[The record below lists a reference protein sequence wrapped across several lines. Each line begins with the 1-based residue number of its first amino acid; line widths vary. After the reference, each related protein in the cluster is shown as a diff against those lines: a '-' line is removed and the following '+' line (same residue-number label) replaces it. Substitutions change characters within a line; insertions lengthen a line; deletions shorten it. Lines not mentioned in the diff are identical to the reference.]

1 MARFSVW
8 EEVIAGWLRAMRLD
22 SIRNKIL
29 AFAVLSAL
37 IPSLATSWLSY
48 RENKRALTE
57 RLTEQLRGVSSQAAR
72 ELDIW
77 LKERV
82 SDLRVFARS
91 VEVTDNLERGGRAQ
105 TLARLTDYLN
115 SVKHRFADYEEL
127 LVIDPAGRVVA
138 TSAGRRRGGGGG
150 GAGGGGGGEGMTG
163 FPSDWLTQVRA
174 DHPVVGAVHR
184 DSALG
189 RPVVPVAVPIRAPSG
204 RLLGALSAQVNLR
217 TVEDALSGLS
227 RRAAGHVHVLTGEGA
242 LITGFGAGSV
252 EPLSAG
258 RTAES
263 PELLNLVGEA
273 VEYTNFEGI
282 RTVGTLARA
291 PRLGWAVLAEMP
303 TAEAYRQVL
312 RLRNLTILI
321 LAALLVVLGL
331 VAYVL
336 GLLIVRPVVRLTQG
350 AAKVAAGDLAVDL
363 PVVTGGEIGALTTVF
378 NDMVARLREGR
389 QGLERLSVTDGLTGL
404 FNRRQLMETLESEV
418 RRARRNR
425 HALALVIADIDYF
438 KQYNDRFGHLA
449 GDEVLRRVGAILRET
464 TRDVDCVARFGGE
477 EFVVLMPETDADA
490 AVQAGERLRA
500 SLADEVFRGGKVTL
514 SIGVAQFPDH
524 ADLPEAL
531 LACADEALYEAKHGG
546 RDRVVQ
552 AVRRRPKE
560 SRKETG

>member
-1 MARFSVW
+1 MAGFSAW

-22 SIRNKIL
+22 SIRSKIL
-29 AFAVLSAL
+29 VFAVLCAL
-37 IPSLATSWLSY
+37 VPSLATSWLSY
-48 RENKRALTE
+48 RENKTALTE
-57 RLTEQLRGVSSQAAR
+57 RLTEQLRSVSSQAAR

-77 LKERV
+77 LKERT

-91 VEVTDNLERGGRAQ
+91 VEVTDNLERGARAQ
-105 TLARLTDYLN
+105 TLVRLTDYLN
-115 SVKHRFADYEEL
+115 SVQDRFSDYEEL

-138 TSAGRRRGGGGG
+138 TSAGHSGRRGGG
-150 GAGGGGGGEGMTG
+150 ATG
-163 FPSDWLTQVRA
+163 LPADWLTQVRA
-174 DHPVVGAVHR
+174 DHPVIGEIHR
-184 DSALG
+184 DSALAG
-189 RPVVPVAVPIRAPSG
+189 PVVPVAVPIRATSG
-204 RLLGALSAQVNLR
+204 ALLGALSAQVNLR
-217 TVEDALSGLS
+217 TVEDALAGLS
-227 RRAAGHVHVLTGEGA
+227 RRAAGHLHIVTEAGA
-242 LITGFGAGSV
+242 LITGFGAGRV
-252 EPLSAG
+252 ETVPAG
-258 RTAES
+258 RAAES
-263 PELLNLVGEA
+263 PAVLNLVGEA

-282 RTVGTLARA
+282 RTVGTLARV

-303 TAEAYRQVL
+303 TAEAYHQVV
-312 RLRNLTILI
+312 RLRNLTVLI

-336 GLLIVRPVVRLTQG
+336 GLLIVRPVVRLTKG
-350 AAKVAAGDLAVDL
+350 AAKVAAGNLDVDL
-363 PVVTGGEIGALTTVF
+363 PVGTGGEVGSLTTVF

-389 QGLERLSVTDGLTGL
+389 QELERLSVTDGLTGL
-404 FNRRQLMETLESEV
+404 YNRRRLMETLESET

-425 HALALVIADIDYF
+425 HALALLIADIDYF

-449 GDEVLRRVGAILRET
+449 GDEVLRRVAAILRET

-490 AVQAGERLRA
+490 AVRAGERLRA

-552 AVRRRPKE
+552 AARRRPKE
-560 SRKETG
+560 SRTETS